1 LLTLRVSKKEQR
13 VFEGLMNVAGL
24 MRQAREIGGKMQ
36 EINQRLKAERVTA
49 SVAAGM
55 IEVEANG
62 LGEIL
67 QLKIAP
73 ELLERGELEMLED
86 LVPAAVNE
94 VIAKARQRHVA
105 AMQGLTEGVDLPGLN
120 QMLAQ
125 FTGGD
130 RV

>member
-1 LLTLRVSKKEQR
+1 
-13 VFEGLMNVAGL
+13 VFEGLTNLAGL
-24 MRQAREIGGKMQ
+24 MRQARLMGGKVQ
-36 EINQRLKAERVTA
+36 EINQRLKSERVTA

-55 IEVEANG
+55 VEVEANG

-67 QLKIAP
+67 RLKIAP
-73 ELLERGELEMLED
+73 ELLARGELEMLED

-94 VIAKARQRHVA
+94 AIAKAKQKHVE

-125 FTGGD
+125 FTGGGD
-130 RV
+130 QT

>member
-1 LLTLRVSKKEQR
+1 M
-13 VFEGLMNVAGL
+13 FEGLTNLAGV
-24 MRQAREIGGKMQ
+24 MRQARQMGGKVQ

-55 IEVEANG
+55 VEVEANG

-67 QLKIAP
+67 RLKIAP

-94 VIAKARQRHVA
+94 AIVKAKERHVQ
-105 AMQGLTEGVDLPGLN
+105 AMQGLTEGIDFPGLDK
-120 QMLAQ
+120 MLAQ
-125 FTGGD
+125 FTGGGD
-130 RV
+130 QA